1 MSEARRG
8 GGEVKRSGVWE
19 LPGKSAKRGR
29 SEPNSLLSVKKLYQ
43 ICFSYWKRLGK
54 CPVR

>member
-1 MSEARRG
+1 VSEARRG

-43 ICFSYWKRLGK
+43 ICFFLLEKAW
-54 CPVR
+54 